1 LSTRATKDKVVFMAS
16 IASSALTGGTPVP
29 GQGMFLAVPQE
40 LLSGDKLA
48 LSICIDQLRPAYTIS
63 LAESTS

>member
-40 LLSGDKLA
+40 LLSGDKLE
-48 LSICIDQLRPAYTIS
+48 LSIRIDQLS